1 VPLKKRPALNIQ
13 SFTAGRRFTG
23 KNYRDPW
30 AKDGEVLRMN
40 SQSRRRPSSVA
51 NNQLDTKFD
60 SAGEQVIALRIDF
73 VAKPC
78 HKTNLACEVGRLFAE
93 AGLHGEGLQASVLLV
108 ADREVR
114 VVTLLTLWDGER
126 FNPEREKLTAWTL
139 KLISNFTDGSVR
151 AFTNVAHFLLPQ
163 ASTKL
168 TLSDLR
174 PAEIAELV
182 AIVAAG

>member
-1 VPLKKRPALNIQ
+1 
-13 SFTAGRRFTG
+13 
-23 KNYRDPW
+23 
-30 AKDGEVLRMN
+30 VLHMN
-40 SQSRRRPSSVA
+40 SQSRRRPSSDP
-51 NNQLDTKFD
+51 NTQPDTKFD
-60 SAGEQVIALRIDF
+60 SVAEQVIALRIDF

-78 HKTNLACEVGRLFAE
+78 PKTNLSSEVGRLFAE
-93 AGLHGEGLQASVLLV
+93 AGS
-108 ADREVR
+108 DREVR

-139 KLISNFTDGSVR
+139 KLISNLTDGSVR

-182 AIVAAG
+182 EIVAAG